1 MRKQLIDYIHTHPE
15 HFNMKQWSTHC
26 GTVGCIA
33 GLTCIMVG
41 RPNLSRYD
49 VPALAAQL
57 LDLPRPIAK
66 TLFEP
71 NWWRMWLVHD
81 DFVGAH
87 EPLWAAHPNWRCD
100 LTTIERMKTWAR
112 ELPYSAQVEPIYD
125 FIGPAEAIRAL
136 EALDDHPGYVD
147 WMEAIEG

>member
-15 HFNMKQWSTHC
+15 HFDMKQWSTAC
-26 GTVGCIA
+26 GTIGCIA
-33 GLTCIMVG
+33 GLACIMDG
-41 RPNLSRYD
+41 RPNLPRQD
-49 VPALAAQL
+49 IPNAAAAL
-57 LDLPRPIAK
+57 LDLPRPVAK

-71 NWWRMWLVHD
+71 ESWRMWLVND
-81 DFVGAH
+81 VFVTAH

-100 LTTIERMKTWAR
+100 LTTIERMKEWAER
-112 ELPYSAQVEPIYD
+112 IPQDLVVARLYD
-125 FIGPAEAIRAL
+125 PIGPAQAIRAL